1 MKIKPLFLL
10 IAGAVVIVLSTA
22 GCAFIPTGYY
32 LVAQVDPGIPHAR
45 TTYE

>member
-22 GCAFIPTGYY
+22 GCAFIDRKS
-32 LVAQVDPGIPHAR
+32 VV
-45 TTYE
+45 